1 MNKHQSYFGNM
12 DYTDQITLPAWNNN
26 NTNSNLFN
34 TISDSASN
42 NNLSIKIKNSK
53 KNILRYKGIGNAK
66 S

>member
-1 MNKHQSYFGNM
+1 M